1 MLHNAWFFATATTL
15 LTFGVLLVLVRWLGS
30 TQLSQ
35 LTFFNWVAGA
45 TLGNLAAN
53 MISSTSIQSFVGNC
67 YTMVLFAG
75 VALLAGVIA
84 LKSRWFRRVANS
96 EPVVLIHHGK
106 ILRDNLAKSRVNLDL
121 LMMLLREKGYFS
133 YSDISYG
140 ILEPSGNLSILPLQ
154 ETQSVSKADLAYGPD
169 LSERGQGPY
178 VELVLDG
185 EIDRDKLASSG
196 HDGAWLKTE
205 IRKQGGTSVADVM
218 YLAVNEQGEVIA
230 DMARRHGK
238 ES

>member
-1 MLHNAWFFATATTL
+1 M

-121 LMMLLREKGYFS
+121 LMMLLREKGYFC

-140 ILEPSGNLSILPLQ
+140 ILEPSGHLSILPLQ